1 MSSVLVTGASST
13 IGERL
18 IRSLLADNNIDH
30 VLAVGFEPFERA
42 LPFSQSNRLTYLQ
55 VDMGRS
61 RHIRKLLF
69 GPARDLGVETIFHT
83 ALVDSAAGTGNRVH
97 KINVES
103 TRQILELCERHP
115 TIRKLVYRSFAEVY
129 QIQADLPALIE
140 EAHPLNLASGAP
152 QWIRDRVEA
161 DLTVCAAM
169 GLSRLRIVVLRCA
182 EVLAQGCG
190 SQLFDYLESP
200 ICLRP
205 GGYNPMI
212 NVLSVTDLVRA
223 MELAAASSVQGTFN
237 IPGKDTLPLS
247 TSILKWGRMGIPVP
261 GNWLTP
267 IYAWRRR
274 IRGHDFRY
282 GMNRR
287 RFTYSGILDGTRAR
301 KVLGYSPQT
310 AIDWPL
316 PISEA
321 WGPGWKG

>member
-1 MSSVLVTGASST
+1 MSSVLVTGAAST

-18 IRSLLADNNIDH
+18 IRALLSDPAIDH

-42 LPFSQSNRLTYLQ
+42 LPFAESNRLTYLQ

-61 RHIRKLLF
+61 RQIRKLLF

-83 ALVDSAAGTGNRVH
+83 ALVEDAAVVGSRVH

-140 EAHPLNLASGAP
+140 ENHPLNLARGAP

-169 GLSRLRIVVLRCA
+169 GLSRLRIMVLRCA
-182 EVLAQGCG
+182 EVLAPGCG
-190 SQLFDYLESP
+190 SQLHDYLESP
-200 ICLRP
+200 ICFRP

-212 NVLSVTDLVRA
+212 NVLSVPDIVHA
-223 MELAAASSVQGTFN
+223 MQAAHRSSVQGVFN

-247 TSILKWGRMGIPVP
+247 TAILKWGGIGVP
-261 GNWLTP
+261 LPSNWLTP
-267 IYAWRRR
+267 IYAWRRKT
-274 IRGHDFRY
+274 RGHDFRF

-301 KVLGYSPQT
+301 KVLGYEPET

-321 WGPGWKG
+321 WGPGWRG

>member
-1 MSSVLVTGASST
+1 VLVTGATSI

-18 IRSLLADNNIDH
+18 IRSLLADHNIDH

-42 LPFSQSNRLTYLQ
+42 LPFSQSSRLTYLQ

-61 RHIRKLLF
+61 RHIRRLLF

-83 ALVDSAAGTGNRVH
+83 ALVEDAADSGNRVH

-115 TIRKLVYRSFAEVY
+115 TIRRLIYRSFAEVY

-140 EAHPLNLASGAP
+140 ENHPLNLAGGAP

-169 GLSRLRIVVLRCA
+169 GLSRLSITVLRCA
-182 EVLAQGCG
+182 EVLAGGCG
-190 SQLFDYLESP
+190 SQLHDYLESP

-205 GGYNPMI
+205 AGYNPMI
-212 NVLSVTDLVRA
+212 NVLSVTDVVQA
-223 MELAAASSVQGTFN
+223 MELAHRTEIQGVFN

-247 TSILKWGRMGIPVP
+247 TAILKWGRMSLPVP
-261 GNWLTP
+261 SNWLTP
-267 IYAWRRR
+267 IYAWRRKVT
-274 IRGHDFRY
+274 GHDFRF

-287 RFTYSGILDGTRAR
+287 RFTYSGILDGNRAR
-301 KVLGYSPQT
+301 KVLHYAPET

-316 PISEA
+316 PVSEA
-321 WGPGWKG
+321 WGPGWRG

>member
-18 IRSLLADNNIDH
+18 IRSLLADRRIDH

-42 LPFSQSNRLTYLQ
+42 LPFDRSSRLTYLQ
-55 VDMGRS
+55 VDMGRA
-61 RHIRKLLF
+61 RHIRRLLF

-83 ALVDSAAGTGNRVH
+83 ALVEDAADAGRRVH
-97 KINVES
+97 RINVES
-103 TRQILELCERHP
+103 TRQILALCERHP

-140 EAHPLNLASGAP
+140 EDHPLNLAGGAP

-212 NVLSVTDLVRA
+212 NVLSVADLVRA
-223 MELAAASSVQGTFN
+223 MELAHNAHVQGVFN
-237 IPGKDTLPLS
+237 VPGKDTLPLS
-247 TSILKWGRMGIPVP
+247 TAILKWGRMGVP
-261 GNWLTP
+261 LPSHWLTP

-274 IRGHDFRY
+274 TRGHDFRF

-301 KVLGYSPQT
+301 TVLGYTPET

-316 PISEA
+316 PVSEA
-321 WGPGWKG
+321 WGPGWRG

>member
-1 MSSVLVTGASST
+1 V
-13 IGERL
+13 GERL
-18 IRSLLADNNIDH
+18 VRSLLADSSVDH
-30 VLAVGFEPFERA
+30 VLAVGLKAQESA
-42 LPFSQSNRLTYLQ
+42 LPFSQPSRLTYLQ
-55 VDMGRS
+55 VDVGRN
-61 RHIRKLLF
+61 RHLRRLLF
-69 GPARDLGVETIFHT
+69 GPVRDLGVETVFHT
-83 ALVDSAAGTGNRVH
+83 PQVESAKTGGSRVH
-97 KINVES
+97 KQNVES
-103 TRQILELCERHP
+103 TRQMLAIAERHP
-115 TIRKLVYRSFAEVY
+115 TIRAFIYRSFAEVY

-140 EAHPLNLASGAP
+140 EDHPLNLQGGAP

-182 EVLAQGCG
+182 EILAPGCG
-190 SQLFDYLESP
+190 SQLHDYLESP

-212 NVLSVTDLVRA
+212 NVLSIGDLVRA
-223 MELAAASSVQGTFN
+223 MEKARQGHVQGVFN

-247 TSILKWGRMGIPVP
+247 TAILKWGRVSLPVP

-274 IRGHDFRY
+274 VTGHDFRY

-301 KVLGYSPQT
+301 EVLRYEPKNG
-310 AIDWPL
+310 IDWPL
-316 PISEA
+316 PVSEA
-321 WGPGWKG
+321 WGPGWRG